1 MANDPITLTIPRA
14 DAEVLVGVLAAER
27 HNADVEA
34 VCDRLRE
41 ELDKKLAE

>member
-1 MANDPITLTIPRA
+1 MPEDAITLTISRP
-14 DAEVLVGVLAAER
+14 DAEVLVGLLAAER
-27 HNADVEA
+27 HNPAVEA